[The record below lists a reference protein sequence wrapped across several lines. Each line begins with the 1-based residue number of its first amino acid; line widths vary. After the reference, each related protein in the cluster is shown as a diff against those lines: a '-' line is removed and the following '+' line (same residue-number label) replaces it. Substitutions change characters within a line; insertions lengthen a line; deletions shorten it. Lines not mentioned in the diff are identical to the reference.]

1 MKYLVQREHY
11 GDKDYKTGDIREAD
25 PSTVKHLVDKEI
37 LAEYQEP
44 EDKATKPK
52 RQVKTQ

>member
-25 PSTVKHLVDKEI
+25 PSTVKHLVDKQV
-37 LAEYQEP
+37 LTEYQEP